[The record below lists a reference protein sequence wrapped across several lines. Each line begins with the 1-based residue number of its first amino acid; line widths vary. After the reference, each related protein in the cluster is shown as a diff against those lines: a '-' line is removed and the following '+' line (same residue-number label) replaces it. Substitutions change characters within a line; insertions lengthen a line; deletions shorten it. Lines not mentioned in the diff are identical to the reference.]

1 MINNNALRYLKSRIK
16 KNVLNQDEYDKIKL
30 ESQAAKELYEDKRF
44 SFLIDFLN
52 DNKKYILDL
61 VAKNDLKDVTE
72 TIRNK
77 NITKSFKIPKDEQ
90 YFENAGIYKFIGK
103 LQNFLTITA
112 NRKDELDAEIDRG
125 IYVLEEKEKKN
136 G

>member
-16 KNVLNQDEYDKIKL
+16 KNVINQDAYDKVKL
-30 ESQAAKELYEDKRF
+30 ESEAARELYEDKRF

-61 VAKNDLKDVTE
+61 IAKNDLKDVTE

-77 NITKSFKIPKDEQ
+77 SMTKSFRIPKDEQ
-90 YFENAGIYKFIGK
+90 YFENAGVYKFIGK
-103 LQNFLTITA
+103 LQNFLTNIS
-112 NRKDELDAEIDRG
+112 NRKSELDSDIDRG
-125 IYVLEEKEKKN
+125 IFVLEEKEKKN

>member
-1 MINNNALRYLKSRIK
+1 MINNTLKYLKSRIK
-16 KNVLNQDEYDKIKL
+16 KNVINQDEYDKIKL

-72 TIRNK
+72 TIKNK
-77 NITKSFKIPKDEQ
+77 NITKTFKIPKDEQ

-103 LQNFLTITA
+103 LQNFLANVA
-112 NRKDELDAEIDRG
+112 NRKDELDSEIDRG
-125 IYVLEEKEKKN
+125 IYILEEKKN

>member
-1 MINNNALRYLKSRIK
+1 MINNTLKYLKSRIK
-16 KNVLNQDEYDKIKL
+16 KNVINQDEYDKIKL

-72 TIRNK
+72 TIKNK
-77 NITKSFKIPKDEQ
+77 SITKTFKIPKDEQ

-103 LQNFLTITA
+103 LQNFLANVA
-112 NRKDELDAEIDRG
+112 NRKDELDSEIDRG
-125 IYVLEEKEKKN
+125 IYILEEKKN

>member
-1 MINNNALRYLKSRIK
+1 MINNALKYLKSRIK
-16 KNVLNQDEYDKIKL
+16 KNVINQDEYDKIKL

-61 VAKNDLKDVTE
+61 IAKNDLKDVTE
-72 TIRNK
+72 TIKNK
-77 NITKSFKIPKDEQ
+77 SITKTFKIPKDEQ

-103 LQNFLTITA
+103 LQNFLTNVA
-112 NRKDELDAEIDRG
+112 NRKDELDSEIDRG
-125 IYVLEEKEKKN
+125 IYILEEKKN

>member
-1 MINNNALRYLKSRIK
+1 MINNTLKYLKSRIK
-16 KNVLNQDEYDKIKL
+16 KNVINQDEYDKIKL

-72 TIRNK
+72 TIKNK
-77 NITKSFKIPKDEQ
+77 NITKTFKIPKDEQ

-103 LQNFLTITA
+103 LQNFLTNVA
-112 NRKDELDAEIDRG
+112 NRKDELDSEIDRG
-125 IYVLEEKEKKN
+125 IYILEEKKN

>member
-1 MINNNALRYLKSRIK
+1 MINNALKYIKSRVK
-16 KNVLNQDEYDKIKL
+16 KNIILQSDYDRIKT

-52 DNKKYILDL
+52 DNKKYILDII
-61 VAKNDLKDVTE
+61 AKNDLKDVTE

-77 NITKSFKIPKDEQ
+77 NITKSFRIPKDEQ
-90 YFENAGIYKFIGK
+90 YFENAGVYKFIGK
-103 LQNFLTITA
+103 LQAYLLDVS
-112 NRKDELDAEIDRG
+112 NRKDDIDGEIERG
-125 IYVLEEKEKKN
+125 IFSLEEKEKSN

>member
-16 KNVLNQDEYDKIKL
+16 KNIINQDEYDKVKL
-30 ESQAAKELYEDKRF
+30 ESEAARELYEDKRF
-44 SFLIDFLN
+44 SFLVDFLN

-61 VAKNDLKDVTE
+61 IAKNDLKDVTE

-77 NITKSFKIPKDEQ
+77 NITKSFRIPKDEQ
-90 YFENAGIYKFIGK
+90 YFENAGVYKFIGK
-103 LQNFLTITA
+103 LQNFIANTS
-112 NRKDELDAEIDRG
+112 NRKSELDNDIDRG

>member
-1 MINNNALRYLKSRIK
+1 MINNALKYLKSRIK
-16 KNVLNQDEYDKIKL
+16 KNVINQDEYDKIKL

-72 TIRNK
+72 TIKNK
-77 NITKSFKIPKDEQ
+77 SITKTFKIPKDEQ

-103 LQNFLTITA
+103 LQNFLVNVA
-112 NRKDELDAEIDRG
+112 NRKDELDSEIDRG
-125 IYVLEEKEKKN
+125 IYMLEEKEKKN
-136 G
+136 D